1 MKKGETGPMKR
12 TLEMS
17 AAALLVAVVSV
28 TLSAQRGRRSDA
40 ASSARSVYDSDE
52 YGMKFPVPEGLELF
66 TPEEPGPYMTILK
79 DRRIIYLVGAS
90 SRDVSISV
98 RYSPGLTEA
107 DLKASKDTLD
117 STPPQANLPGY
128 KKISVRFIRI
138 GAGADK
144 EAVEYVYTVTTNNV
158 PTTVRQIMFL
168 HKDRGFTFICSA
180 VEGQYAFA
188 DERLFEP
195 IFARMEFR

>member
-1 MKKGETGPMKR
+1 MKR
-12 TLEMS
+12 TLGISM
-17 AAALLVAVVSV
+17 AVLLFAVLSV
-28 TLSAQRGRRSDA
+28 PLTAQRGRRSEA
-40 ASSARSVYDSDE
+40 GSSARSVYDSEE
-52 YGMKFPVPEGLELF
+52 YGVKFPVPEGLELF
-66 TPEEPGPYMTILK
+66 TSEEPGPYMSILK

-117 STPPQANLPGY
+117 STPPQAKLPGY

-144 EAVEYVYTVTTNNV
+144 EAVEHVYTVTTNNV
-158 PTTVRQIMFL
+158 PTTVRQVMFL

-180 VEGQYAFA
+180 VERQFAFA
-188 DERLFEP
+188 DKRLFEP